1 VSSTT
6 NEDHST
12 LFSNVRVLLAP
23 SNHNPNKQHLS
34 LRTIMNKILRTLTL
48 VAALLASAMLSQR
61 VMAASNY
68 TDKTGDTFPG
78 VGGGGILDIT
88 GVEVSNDPTDVI
100 FKITYAADI
109 NSTDWGNYMI
119 GINDPTL
126 AGGST
131 TNNGWGRPIRMANGM
146 DYWVGTWVNGGNGGQ
161 FWTYSAGAWNQT
173 GTAPT
178 VTKST
183 FTETIRFPF
192 ANMGLSTNSGNN
204 TFEFDIYT
212 SGGGGGDGAIDA
224 LSTTNQS
231 VANWGDTFITTNV
244 LTYTIQPIDN
254 TPTNKVFFS
263 VNMEVPISFFTN
275 GLVNPPIPP
284 TAFEPGADQ
293 LYVVSSAIN
302 GGLPGAGSQLIRVGT
317 TDVYTNTLDVIAYTN
332 TTIQYKFKGEAF
344 PGFEVPQ
351 LSCGNDRS
359 LLITSD
365 NMSAPAAYWSDSQ
378 LTDPTNTVTFQV
390 DMLFPDA
397 VPPGTN
403 VYVRGNFND
412 WGNSQPPL
420 LLTNVPSTTL
430 WVGTLTLPYFPVGG
444 CKPLQY
450 KFVNG
455 TTYESISDRTVNV
468 TTSNPILAATFNN
481 VEACD
486 IVEETNFVTF
496 TVSMTNAVG
505 TDALVYDGTQ
515 GVYLNG
521 SFAGWWGWGNTN
533 DAATNYLMTLNPGTS
548 NYSLTVPFAP
558 ASLLRL
564 VYKYSM
570 NGQDNESGFQQDHVR
585 YIRTLPG
592 QTSYSM
598 PLDNW
603 LGTNATYLA
612 TRTEPKFGFL
622 TAAPGSPGQMSVQ
635 WLGLKCVQLQGS
647 PSLSP
652 ASWNNHLGTDGTSS
666 TNVPTSG
673 SENYFRLID
682 TSP

>member
-1 VSSTT
+1 MNKTVRKL
-6 NEDHST
+6 T
-12 LFSNVRVLLAP
+12 LFG
-23 SNHNPNKQHLS
+23 
-34 LRTIMNKILRTLTL
+34 
-48 VAALLASAMLSQR
+48 ALLVSVTLGQP
-61 VMAASNY
+61 VMAATNY
-68 TDKTGDTFPG
+68 TDATGETFAG

-109 NSTDWGNYMI
+109 SSTDWGNYMI

-131 TNNGWGRPIRMANGM
+131 TNNGWGRPITMANGM

-161 FWTYSAGAWNQT
+161 FWTYSAGSWSQT

-183 FTETIRFPF
+183 YTETIRFPF

-212 SGGGGGDGAIDA
+212 SGSGGGDSAIDA

-231 VANWGDTFITTNV
+231 VANWGDPFVTTNV
-244 LTYTIQPIDN
+244 RSYTIQAVDN

-263 VNMEVPISFFTN
+263 VNMEVPMSIYDNS
-275 GLVNPPIPP
+275 PP
-284 TAFEPGADQ
+284 AGFDEGSDL
-293 LYVVSSAIN
+293 LYVVGSFNGFTPSA
-302 GGLPGAGSQLIRVGT
+302 PFQLYQVGT
-317 TDVYTNTLDVIAYTN
+317 STVFTNTVDVIANTN
-332 TTIQYKFKGEAF
+332 TTIQYKFKGVGFFNDFETPAF
-344 PGFEVPQ
+344 
-351 LSCGNDRS
+351 SCGGDRT
-359 LLITSD
+359 LLITNSV
-365 NMSAPAAYWSDSQ
+365 MSAPAVYWSDSQ

-390 DMLFPDA
+390 DMLFPTA
-397 VPPGTN
+397 VAPGTN

-455 TTYESISDRTVNV
+455 TTFESISDRTVNI
-468 TTSNPILAATFNN
+468 TTFNPILAATFNN

-486 IVEETNFVTF
+486 VVEETNYITF
-496 TVSMTNAVG
+496 SVNMTNAVG
-505 TDALVYDGTQ
+505 YTGSPVYASGTN
-515 GVYLNG
+515 VYING
-521 SFAGWWGWGNTN
+521 DFLGWKSQVGDTADWGTN
-533 DAATNYLMTLNPGTS
+533 PKPELMLTNVPGTDVHS
-548 NYSLTVPFAP
+548 ITLPFP
-558 ASLLRL
+558 AGRNLRL
-564 VYKYSM
+564 EYKYSM
-570 NGQDNESGFQQDHVR
+570 GGEDNESGGGQNHVR

-603 LGTNATYLA
+603 LSTNATYLA
-612 TRTEPKFGFL
+612 TRTEPKFGLL
-622 TAAPGSPGQMSVQ
+622 TAAPGSPGQVSVQ
-635 WLGLKCVQLQGS
+635 WLGLKCVQLQSS
-647 PSLSP
+647 PLLSP
-652 ASWNNHLGTDGTSS
+652 ASWSNNTGTDGTSA
-666 TNVPTSG
+666 TNLPASG
-673 SENYFRLID
+673 GQHYFRLID